1 MGTWRVSKYVKRNGR
16 CPLDDWLGS
25 NAITEKDVAALDAKI
40 AVIETV
46 SGQLPPETV
55 KKYKG
60 SDVKELKVRGDK
72 KQLRPL
78 CIIVPEKHLVVLC
91 GAVEKGGKIPRGDLQ
106 KASGLAAALE
116 RGEGHV
122 EDYFED

>member
-1 MGTWRVSKYVKRNGR
+1 VFRDLYFFF
-16 CPLDDWLGS
+16 DAD
-25 NAITEKDVAALDAKI
+25 ALSG
-40 AVIETV
+40 AVLLFV
-46 SGQLPPETV
+46 
-55 KKYKG
+55 
-60 SDVKELKVRGDK
+60 ELKVRGDK